1 MLAKIQHT
9 KKKKKGKN
17 RLKNSKKRNTQKEEI
32 VMVFVIGLIICL
44 VVTGLLV
51 VGVVMGIGQQKTP
64 EEKIAEDAE
73 QAAFLAQLEAKNEKK
88 A

>member
-1 MLAKIQHT
+1 MA
-9 KKKKKGKN
+9 
-17 RLKNSKKRNTQKEEI
+17 
-32 VMVFVIGLIICL
+32 FVIGLIVCL

-73 QAAFLAQLEAKNEKK
+73 QAAFLAQLETKNEKK